1 MGRESAGF
9 GLLVRGSLLGILLA
23 TGSPASAS
31 LAGDYP
37 IWTVRTGQ
45 IGVSPQLWAVAELPN
60 GLIAVGTPDGLLL
73 YDGQDWTAVTFAN
86 QHAARSL
93 AVSEEG
99 DLYVGGVGDLAV
111 LRLGGGGEAPRLE
124 SLLAHLPESERGLG
138 TVMEAVIVGPALCV
152 RASTRVLCREEGR
165 LRDYP
170 GPGGFQA
177 ITAAE
182 GRLFALAEGLGLVRL
197 LPDGSVRP
205 LARRGESTASESLER
220 LRAIVS
226 TDARHLV
233 ARGEGERLVKIR
245 LDPEGVAVEHAER
258 WGEPVLGRMNRLRA
272 LAGGRILLTTYDRG
286 AYLLDREGRIE
297 LHVGLGSGL
306 ASPLVTDGVID
317 SAGRLWLTQD
327 GGISRIDLRSPFRE
341 WPTSGPLGGRPLA
354 VLALPDSLLVG
365 TTQGLMR
372 RDADGWRRVEPLAM
386 QTLALAAIDTGS
398 GREILAANAGGLY
411 QIEGEGRLQPLLGRG
426 RAASILPSRLRA
438 GRIFLGHSL
447 GVLEAE
453 RGGEG
458 FRMRQ
463 ALEGPVGHVR
473 DLAELQDGSL
483 IAVETGVA
491 VWRFRRGGDDLFLPG
506 ERLGEADGVSDASMA
521 VLIPTRGGWGL
532 SMPGMVLDLASQGPL
547 PRDPRW
553 SGALR
558 GADERIAEV
567 AAAGEG
573 RWFLLLDRPGRVW
586 AEEWIEEEEGGIRR
600 LRELPGSDRREF
612 SRVFYDPYR
621 RLVWFAGAAGLYSF
635 DPEREPP
642 PALPPRLLLREVRQ
656 GDGAPL
662 SAWLT
667 ASSPEDGGP
676 LLPADRADLTFRFA
690 APGSAP
696 GDRIAFSYRLIGLQ
710 DAWGEFLEQ
719 PSRAYNTLPAGRYR
733 FELRARDHEGRV
745 SPVMSYAFAVAPPWF
760 LTPWAYL
767 AYLLA
772 ALWLLRLA
780 ARLGA
785 RAARQRAERLERLVA
800 ERTAALA
807 EANARLERAAFTDP
821 LTGLWNRRLLSLE
834 EHREGYLRR
843 GDGIPERPRH
853 GWLVALVDLDHFK
866 AINDHFGHAAGDE
879 VLCEAARRLRAAARD
894 QDWILRWG
902 GEEFLCMAALEQPLA
917 EDELALRWLRAIGD
931 QPFVTSAGVIA
942 VTASVGL
949 ARFPLDPEHPDR
961 FDLEASIQAADEAL
975 YRAKAMGRD
984 RAVVFGWRPLAE
996 EDERGRRLAAGVV
1009 ERR

>member
-1 MGRESAGF
+1 MA
-9 GLLVRGSLLGILLA
+9 
-23 TGSPASAS
+23 SPASAS

-37 IWTVRTGQ
+37 IWTARTGQ
-45 IGVSPQLWAVAELPN
+45 LGVSPQLWAVTELPN

-73 YDGQDWTAVTFAN
+73 YDGHDWLAVTFAN

-93 AVSEEG
+93 AVSEDG

-111 LRLGGGGEAPRLE
+111 LRLGGEGEAPRLE
-124 SLLAHLPESERGLG
+124 SLLAELPESERGLG
-138 TVMEAVIVGPALCV
+138 TVMEAVTVGPAVCV
-152 RASTRVLCREEGR
+152 RAGTRLLCREGGR
-165 LRDYP
+165 LRDFP
-170 GPGGFQA
+170 NPGGFQA
-177 ITAAE
+177 IAAAE
-182 GRLFALAEGLGLVRL
+182 GRLFALAEGVGLVRL
-197 LPDGSVRP
+197 LPDGSLLP
-205 LARRGESTASESLER
+205 LARREASMAAESLEG
-220 LRAIVS
+220 LRAIVAA
-226 TDARHLV
+226 DGRHLV
-233 ARGEGERLVKIR
+233 AKGEGERLLRIR
-245 LDPEGVAVEHAER
+245 LDPEAVAVEHVEP
-258 WGEPVLGRMNRLRA
+258 WGEPVQGRMNRLRA
-272 LAGGRILLTTYDRG
+272 LSGGRILITTYDRG
-286 AYLLDREGRIE
+286 AYLIDREGRIE
-297 LHVGLGSGL
+297 VHVGLGSGL

-327 GGISRIDLRSPFRE
+327 GGISRIDLRAPFRE
-341 WPTSGPLGGRPLA
+341 WPTSGPLAGRPLA
-354 VLALPDSLLVG
+354 VLALPESLLVG

-372 RDADGWRRVEPLAM
+372 LEAGGWRRVEPLAM
-386 QTLALAAIDTGS
+386 QTLALAEIDTGS

-411 QIEGEGRLQPLLGRG
+411 RIEGEGRLQPLLGRG

-491 VWRFRRGGDDLFLPG
+491 VWRFRRGPEDLFLPG
-506 ERLGEADGVSDASMA
+506 ERLGEAHGVADPSMA
-521 VLIPTRGGWGL
+521 VLIRGRGGWKLSLPGL
-532 SMPGMVLDLASQGPL
+532 VLGLASHGPL
-547 PRDPRW
+547 PRDPGW
-553 SGALR
+553 SAALR
-558 GADERIAEV
+558 GPEERIAEV
-567 AAAGEG
+567 AAAEEG

-586 AEEWIEEEEGGIRR
+586 AEEWIEEEGGRIRR

-612 SRVFYDPYR
+612 SRIFYDPYR
-621 RLVWFAGAAGLYSF
+621 RLVWCTGSAGLYSF
-635 DPEREPP
+635 DPDREPP
-642 PALPPRLLLREVRQ
+642 PALPPRLLIREVRR
-656 GDGAPL
+656 GDGALL

-667 ASSPEDGGP
+667 ATPPEEAVP
-676 LLPADRADLTFRFA
+676 LLPADRADLSFRFA
-690 APGSAP
+690 APGAVP

-719 PSRAYNTLPAGRYR
+719 PSRAYNTLPPGRYR
-733 FELRARDHEGRV
+733 FELRARDQEGRM
-745 SPVMSYAFAVAPPWF
+745 SPVLAYAFAVAPPWF
-760 LTPWAYL
+760 LSPWAYL
-767 AYLLA
+767 AYLVT

-785 RAARQRAERLERLVA
+785 RAARQRAERLERLVT

-843 GDGIPERPRH
+843 GDGIPERPHH
-853 GWLVALVDLDHFK
+853 GWLVTLVDLDHFK

-879 VLCEAARRLRAAARD
+879 VLCEAARRLRSAARE

-902 GEEFLCMAALEQPLA
+902 GEEFLCLVALDQPVA
-917 EDELALRWLRAIGD
+917 EEDLALRWLRAIGD
-931 QPFVTSAGVIA
+931 QPFVTSAGMIA

-949 ARFPLDPEHPDR
+949 ARFPLDPERPDR

-984 RAVVFGWRPLAE
+984 RAVVFGWQANAE
-996 EDERGRRLAAGVV
+996 EDQRGRRLAAR
-1009 ERR
+1009 ELRRH